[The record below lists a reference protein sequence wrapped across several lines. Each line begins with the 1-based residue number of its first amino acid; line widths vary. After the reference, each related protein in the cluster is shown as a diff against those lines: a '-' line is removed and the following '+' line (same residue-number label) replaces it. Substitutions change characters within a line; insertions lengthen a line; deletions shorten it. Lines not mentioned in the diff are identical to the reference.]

1 MKFVRRDD
9 LWPWLGGTAAVAA
22 LLGVFS
28 LYTDPHFM
36 VKLADQL
43 WACF

>member
-1 MKFVRRDD
+1 MKALGRDV
-9 LWPWLGGTAAVAA
+9 LWRWLGGTAAVAV
-22 LLGVFS
+22 LLLVFS